1 MILLIYIYIKEIHY
15 IGLFSKPEIII
26 LKESNDAQTYL
37 DKLKSLQQLASGDL
51 QNQIQKEIALT
62 QAGIIGEENILF
74 ELKHSNM
81 DMIVLHDIYIETHSG
96 LGAQIDFIVITA
108 KIIFLIECKN
118 LVGNIEIDSN
128 GAFIR
133 TIFYGHTK
141 QKEGIY
147 SPITQSQRHYEVL
160 KEARIE
166 TSNWLKGISIKYNFS
181 SFYKPLVVLANPK
194 TIVNDRYA
202 KKEIKQQVIRADQ
215 LVATIK
221 DIVAHSKELHSSKKE
236 MIAIAQSLLNMNNDT
251 RKDYTLKYERL
262 LKETKASVSST
273 ENASNVSVPLCPKCG
288 AKLVIR
294 TAQKGANVGKQ
305 FYGCSSFPKCK
316 FTLNI

>member
-1 MILLIYIYIKEIHY
+1 M
-15 IGLFSKPEIII
+15 GLFSKPEIII

-108 KIIFLIECKN
+108 KIIFL
-118 LVGNIEIDSN
+118 IEIDSN

-221 DIVAHSKELHSSKKE
+221 DMVAHSKELPSSKKE

-294 TAQKGANVGKQ
+294 TAQKGANAGKQ

>member
-1 MILLIYIYIKEIHY
+1 MVEFTPALEFTFSSQHY
-15 IGLFSKPEIII
+15 FTGS
-26 LKESNDAQTYL
+26 
-37 DKLKSLQQLASGDL
+37 
-51 QNQIQKEIALT
+51 
-62 QAGIIGEENILF
+62 
-74 ELKHSNM
+74 
-81 DMIVLHDIYIETHSG
+81 
-96 LGAQIDFIVITA
+96 
-108 KIIFLIECKN
+108 
-118 LVGNIEIDSN
+118 
-128 GAFIR
+128 
-133 TIFYGHTK
+133 
-141 QKEGIY
+141 
-147 SPITQSQRHYEVL
+147 
-160 KEARIE
+160 IE

-221 DIVAHSKELHSSKKE
+221 DMVAHSKELPSSKKE

-294 TAQKGANVGKQ
+294 TAQKGANAGKQ

>member
-147 SPITQSQRHYEVL
+147 SPIT
-160 KEARIE
+160 
-166 TSNWLKGISIKYNFS
+166 
-181 SFYKPLVVLANPK
+181 
-194 TIVNDRYA
+194 
-202 KKEIKQQVIRADQ
+202 
-215 LVATIK
+215 
-221 DIVAHSKELHSSKKE
+221 
-236 MIAIAQSLLNMNNDT
+236 
-251 RKDYTLKYERL
+251 
-262 LKETKASVSST
+262 
-273 ENASNVSVPLCPKCG
+273 
-288 AKLVIR
+288 
-294 TAQKGANVGKQ
+294 
-305 FYGCSSFPKCK
+305 
-316 FTLNI
+316 

>member
-1 MILLIYIYIKEIHY
+1 MKYWLSNDTINLYLHKGDSLYR
-15 IGLFSKPEIII
+15 LFSKPEIII

-133 TIFYGHTK
+133 TIFLWSYQTKRRNLFTYHTK
-141 QKEGIY
+141 STALWGIKR
-147 SPITQSQRHYEVL
+147 SSNW
-160 KEARIE
+160 

-181 SFYKPLVVLANPK
+181 SFYK
-194 TIVNDRYA
+194 R
-202 KKEIKQQVIRADQ
+202 
-215 LVATIK
+215 
-221 DIVAHSKELHSSKKE
+221 
-236 MIAIAQSLLNMNNDT
+236 
-251 RKDYTLKYERL
+251 
-262 LKETKASVSST
+262 
-273 ENASNVSVPLCPKCG
+273 
-288 AKLVIR
+288 
-294 TAQKGANVGKQ
+294 
-305 FYGCSSFPKCK
+305 
-316 FTLNI
+316 

>member
-1 MILLIYIYIKEIHY
+1 MILTVPLSVQ
-15 IGLFSKPEIII
+15 FS
-26 LKESNDAQTYL
+26 
-37 DKLKSLQQLASGDL
+37 
-51 QNQIQKEIALT
+51 
-62 QAGIIGEENILF
+62 
-74 ELKHSNM
+74 M
-81 DMIVLHDIYIETHSG
+81 
-96 LGAQIDFIVITA
+96 VIP
-108 KIIFLIECKN
+108 
-118 LVGNIEIDSN
+118 
-128 GAFIR
+128 
-133 TIFYGHTK
+133 K

-221 DIVAHSKELHSSKKE
+221 DIVAHSKELPSSKKE

>member
-1 MILLIYIYIKEIHY
+1 M
-15 IGLFSKPEIII
+15 GLFSKPEIII

-194 TIVNDRYA
+194 TIVMIVMPKR
-202 KKEIKQQVIRADQ
+202 DQ
-215 LVATIK
+215 TTSYTCRSI
-221 DIVAHSKELHSSKKE
+221 SSNHK
-236 MIAIAQSLLNMNNDT
+236 
-251 RKDYTLKYERL
+251 R
-262 LKETKASVSST
+262 
-273 ENASNVSVPLCPKCG
+273 
-288 AKLVIR
+288 
-294 TAQKGANVGKQ
+294 
-305 FYGCSSFPKCK
+305 YGCSLKRITF
-316 FTLNI
+316 F